1 MKRPANEPKSD
12 SRYPAERERV
22 KELTPP
28 ALVFP
33 HGVLGNSTSG
43 FAYDS
48 NGKFG
53 PFKNQLLVCDQTF
66 SVVNRG
72 FLEKV
77 NGVYQGAAFS
87 FLKGFGSGN
96 ISAYMH
102 PDGTLFIG
110 GTDRGWGHVVANASH
125 STASHGKAR
134 CLSRFTRCEPSRTGL
149 S

>member
-1 MKRPANEPKSD
+1 MERLQFAQAHPGRLISGPPRWLARFDLDAVKKIMKRPANEPKSD
-12 SRYPAERERV
+12 IRYPVERERV

-28 ALVFP
+28 ALAP

-77 NGVYQGAAFS
+77 NGVYQALHFRS
-87 FLKGFGSGN
+87 
-96 ISAYMH
+96 
-102 PDGTLFIG
+102 
-110 GTDRGWGHVVANASH
+110 
-125 STASHGKAR
+125 
-134 CLSRFTRCEPSRTGL
+134 
-149 S
+149 